1 MLTREPHRLIKP
13 SIVEHLHQVAEWR
26 RWRYRE
32 FDRDER
38 NLQSAAGL
46 EELAAFINDLPD
58 SDTRLQ
64 ALHKHASYG
73 DQFTPGQ
80 KTNLA
85 IARFRFYYPDSECD
99 GFLDHLVE
107 CALFDKNEQGRFGGT
122 NLPPEDDPWS

>member
-1 MLTREPHRLIKP
+1 MLRQEPQRLIKR
-13 SIVEHLHQVAEWR
+13 SLIEHLHQVAEWR

-38 NLQSAAGL
+38 NLQSAAGI
-46 EELAAFINDLPD
+46 EDLAAYISDLPD
-58 SDTRLQ
+58 SDPRLQ

-80 KTNLA
+80 QTNLA
-85 IARFRFYYPDSECD
+85 IARFRFYYPDSEFD

-107 CALFDKNEQGRFGGT
+107 LALFDKNEQGRFGGK